1 MKQLR
6 RQCEARL
13 AALNIPEGLTVTEL
27 CAHIG
32 KQRGRAIQLVS
43 TKMEASNP
51 CGIWVAA
58 ADTDFVFYD
67 AETSK
72 PHQEHIIVHELGH
85 MICGHR
91 GNGELDDD
99 TARLFFPD
107 LDPDLV
113 RSYLKRTS
121 YANDQELEAELM
133 ASAIL
138 EKIDRES
145 RRRETPALEPG
156 SVIARL
162 ASSLAEP
169 PETGSRYRPPPAE

>member
-1 MKQLR
+1 M
-6 RQCEARL
+6 AS
-13 AALNIPEGLTVTEL
+13 LNIPEGLTVTEL

-32 KQRGRAIQLVS
+32 RERGRGLQLVP
-43 TKMEASNP
+43 TNMGASQP

-58 ADTDFVFYD
+58 ADADFIFYD
-67 AETSK
+67 ADTSK

-85 MICGHR
+85 MICCHR
-91 GNGELDDD
+91 GNGALDDE

-107 LDPDLV
+107 LDPDFV
-113 RSYLKRTS
+113 RSILNRTS

-145 RRRETPALEPG
+145 RRRDTPALEPD

-162 ASSLAEP
+162 ASSLTEP
-169 PETGSRYRPPPAE
+169 EATSYRHPSPPRE